1 MVRLSGTNSDKG
13 KEILNDYAKKNSNF
27 KILTADNL
35 DDAAKKAVS
44 TLKKWINYIIFIK
57 LVFFLSWTQA

>member
-1 MVRLSGTNSDKG
+1 VVRLSGTNSDKG

>member
-13 KEILNDYAKKNSNF
+13 KEILNDYAKKNSSF

-44 TLKKWINYIIFIK
+44 TLKK
-57 LVFFLSWTQA
+57 

>member
-1 MVRLSGTNSDKG
+1 
-13 KEILNDYAKKNSNF
+13 
-27 KILTADNL
+27 LTADNL